1 MDLDLRIGAILTR
14 FQSLSLQRE
23 FEILDSKVI
32 SYGPCQFPTL
42 GFVVDQYERVQRF
55 RPETFWYIDV
65 KLERDGSTVTFK
77 WDRTRL
83 FDEAAAY
90 ILCEAC
96 VNDPEA
102 TVTRVQTKP
111 TSKWSVDQDHCAGS
125 RPQETAPAD
134 DGRAAKGRLASAP
147 SLAQADARCSSE
159 RSVVALTTAGRRG
172 PVSEGL
178 LVVPAHGDG
187 PVRQGL

>member
-14 FQSLSLQRE
+14 FQSLSLQRHFDVLAE
-23 FEILDSKVI
+23 KVI

-65 KLERDGSTVTFK
+65 KLEREDSTVSFK
-77 WDRTRL
+77 WERTRL

-111 TSKWSVDQDHCAGS
+111 TSKWCVGRVLSALTLPGS
-125 RPQETAPAD
+125 RS
-134 DGRAAKGRLASAP
+134 R
-147 SLAQADARCSSE
+147 
-159 RSVVALTTAGRRG
+159 
-172 PVSEGL
+172 
-178 LVVPAHGDG
+178 
-187 PVRQGL
+187 